1 MTEMFAPLR
10 FGTQLVETPQDWQHF
25 ESLLRAYATTDL
37 DQPHLSSIWND
48 LEALPARYGPP
59 HGAAILLS
67 TTEQRHHYKQV
78 IGCGAIASTHLSG
91 ACEIKRLYIKP
102 DLRGKGGSKVLIRQL
117 LQLAQTGGYDQAVLS
132 TWQHNTTGLAL
143 YKALGFVPVPSFK
156 SHPNSELIFLGRMLS
171 AADAQ
176 TSP

>member
-10 FGTQLVETPQDWQHF
+10 FDTQLVETPQDWQHF

-67 TTEQRHHYKQV
+67 T
-78 IGCGAIASTHLSG
+78 S
-91 ACEIKRLYIKP
+91 
-102 DLRGKGGSKVLIRQL
+102 
-117 LQLAQTGGYDQAVLS
+117 
-132 TWQHNTTGLAL
+132 
-143 YKALGFVPVPSFK
+143 
-156 SHPNSELIFLGRMLS
+156 
-171 AADAQ
+171 
-176 TSP
+176 

>member
-67 TTEQRHHYKQV
+67 TTEQ
-78 IGCGAIASTHLSG
+78 L
-91 ACEIKRLYIKP
+91 
-102 DLRGKGGSKVLIRQL
+102 
-117 LQLAQTGGYDQAVLS
+117 
-132 TWQHNTTGLAL
+132 
-143 YKALGFVPVPSFK
+143 
-156 SHPNSELIFLGRMLS
+156 
-171 AADAQ
+171 Q
-176 TSP
+176 TSHWVWRDCIDAFVWRL